1 MLFVAPDWLWLAL
14 GCVLFGAVCG
24 AILRFLPFLAIA
36 AITVVLLLGIG
47 AAAGHAG
54 LAAVTGIVGLQ
65 IGYGLGVIARAGVRA
80 RLRRR

>member
-1 MLFVAPDWLWLAL
+1 MLFVDPDWLWLAL

-36 AITVVLLLGIG
+36 VLAVALLLGIV
-47 AAAGHAG
+47 AAGHA
-54 LAAVTGIVGLQ
+54 LAAALIAIVGLQ

>member
-1 MLFVAPDWLWLAL
+1 MPFVDPDWLWLAL

-36 AITVVLLLGIG
+36 VLAVALLLGIV
-47 AAAGHAG
+47 AAAGHA
-54 LAAVTGIVGLQ
+54 LAAALIAIVGLQ
-65 IGYGLGVIARAGVRA
+65 IGYGLGVIARSGVRA